1 LDTRVESSEVSFQD
15 LSPEMIQKYF
25 EFVNP
30 LDKAGAYALQTKP
43 ELIIKDFIGSHSNV
57 VGLPM
62 EMVSAWLGEILS

>member
-1 LDTRVESSEVSFQD
+1 
-15 LSPEMIQKYF
+15 
-25 EFVNP
+25 VNP